1 MAAMLAAGA
10 VSLFGQA
17 DARAAQT
24 FYVPVPGTADVFA
37 GGQAAVPDLDGGGG
51 TLAPTVSFT
60 QHGKEVVTFLSV
72 TGAVYCDSS
81 MELTKTAAGPCGDD
95 GYPTELTAV
104 GPISGINDPSNDF
117 LTGVFLGPA
126 QPTGAPPP
134 ALTFK
139 TGQNGAQYSSLSPRL
154 QQTFYVGT
162 GRGVTAGTVQLS
174 QVDVPAGA
182 TRLALGVAD
191 GYSFE
196 GTPGYYSDD
205 GGSYQATIEIA
216 PAKVPGCPPPT
227 GSVTGTSLGLLRLGM
242 TRKQAH
248 QAYSHSSNR
257 GKRYQDFFCLTPSGV
272 RVGYASPKLIKSVSR
287 SRRKQ
292 LAGRVVWASTS
303 DPYYA
308 VDGIRPRVTL
318 ATAEARLP
326 HGHLFH
332 VGLNYW
338 YLAKHGAV
346 TAIFKVRHDVVEEIG
361 IASLQVT
368 GSVKAEGT
376 FLTSFS

>member
-1 MAAMLAAGA
+1 
-10 VSLFGQA
+10 
-17 DARAAQT
+17 
-24 FYVPVPGTADVFA
+24 
-37 GGQAAVPDLDGGGG
+37 
-51 TLAPTVSFT
+51 
-60 QHGKEVVTFLSV
+60 
-72 TGAVYCDSS
+72 
-81 MELTKTAAGPCGDD
+81 
-95 GYPTELTAV
+95 LTAV

-117 LTGVFLGPA
+117 LTGVFLGPS

-139 TGQNGAQYSSLSPRL
+139 TGENGAQYSSLSPRL
-154 QQTFYVGT
+154 QQSFYIGT
-162 GRGVTAGTVQLS
+162 GRGVSGGTVQLS
-174 QVDVPAGA
+174 QVNVPAGA

-191 GYSFE
+191 GYSFA

-205 GGSYQATIEIA
+205 GGIYQATIEIA

-227 GSVTGTSLGLLRLGM
+227 GSVTGRSLGLLRLGM

-272 RVGYASPKLIKSVSR
+272 RVGYASPKLIKSVPR
-287 SRRKQ
+287 SQRSK

-318 ATAEARLP
+318 ATAQARLP